1 MYGLANGAKNK
12 DPPPPIGAAV
22 IVLVSGNLSGSLLT
36 AVCPYLRVYLTR
48 LRGTTRTVFAEAKEC
63 S

>member
-1 MYGLANGAKNK
+1 MYGLQLSKEQRSPNYS
-12 DPPPPIGAAV
+12 AV
-22 IVLVSGNLSGSLLT
+22 IVLVSGNLSGSLT